1 VAEGALVGELRRLNA
16 DIARNREFLT
26 FAASAGRFF
35 AAVRT
40 HRGHSRSS
48 MVKPPRRNETNNRLL
63 KNSGCRLL
71 KKIQRR
77 GTRGSMS

>member
-1 VAEGALVGELRRLNA
+1 MVSVAAHD

-48 MVKPPRRNETNNRLL
+48 MVKPPRRNETNKQVAEKPWLQAAQKDPDTRRAKNR
-63 KNSGCRLL
+63 
-71 KKIQRR
+71 
-77 GTRGSMS
+77 

>member
-1 VAEGALVGELRRLNA
+1 LVGELRRFNP
-16 DIARNREFLT
+16 DIAANREFLT

-63 KNSGCRLL
+63 KNSVCRLL
-71 KKIQRR
+71 KKIQML
-77 GTRGSMS
+77 GAQITRMKAEI

>member
-1 VAEGALVGELRRLNA
+1 VSVAAHD
-16 DIARNREFLT
+16 DIARNREFLI

-71 KKIQRR
+71 KKIQIQ
-77 GTRGSMS
+77 GALSTKMKPEI